1 LLAARAREG
10 GPRARVHTLRSGRVR
25 HAGALLGGAILA
37 GLIGGALLPAIST
50 AVAGIAIPA
59 LGFQTLLTVGALPSL
74 GGRGA
79 AVRGLKLL
87 GLHLATLTAPLAVVG
102 VLLGLEHPLG
112 FGVFVMAVVPPAAL
126 VPTYAEAM
134 KLDVGSA
141 VAFCLTS
148 YAIALV
154 ATPAALVA
162 AAGSSLGRGAIL
174 SVLGVGLVAPTI
186 AGRVLHRF
194 LMKVPTG
201 PRQVLVAI
209 AIFLITFSLGGD
221 LLPALSAENVTVG
234 GIGAIALLL
243 VARTAG
249 SGWIAGAL
257 SPANLGSEA
266 ALAGGFKNIALS
278 AGASAAL
285 MGSAAALPS
294 LLAFPVEACYFM
306 FLAQQRPPSNSR
318 HENASG
324 T

>member
-1 LLAARAREG
+1 
-10 GPRARVHTLRSGRVR
+10 VHTLRSGRVR

-37 GLIGGALLPAIST
+37 GLVGGALLPGLST
-50 AVAGIAIPA
+50 SLAGIAIPA

-74 GGRGA
+74 GGWGA
-79 AVRGLKLL
+79 TRRGLRLV
-87 GLHLATLTAPLAVVG
+87 GLHLATLSAPLAVAG
-102 VLLGLEHPLG
+102 ALLGLDNPLG

-134 KLDVGSA
+134 NLEVGPA

-148 YAIALV
+148 YTIALV

-162 AAGSSLGRGAIL
+162 AAGSSLGREVIL

-186 AGRVLHRF
+186 AGRLLHRF
-194 LMKVPTG
+194 LMRVRTAT
-201 PRQVLVAI
+201 RQTLVAI

-221 LLPALSAENVTVG
+221 LLPALSADHVTPG
-234 GIGAIALLL
+234 RIGAIGLLL
-243 VARTAG
+243 LARTAG

-257 SPANLGSEA
+257 SPSNLTSEGS
-266 ALAGGFKNIALS
+266 LAGGFKNIALS

-294 LLAFPVEACYFM
+294 LLAFPAEACYFM
-306 FLAQQRPPSNSR
+306 FLAKRRSESAESLP
-318 HENASG
+318 NAAG
-324 T
+324 A

>member
-1 LLAARAREG
+1 
-10 GPRARVHTLRSGRVR
+10 VHTLRSGRVR
-25 HAGALLGGAILA
+25 HAGALLGSAILA
-37 GLIGGALLPAIST
+37 GVIGGALLPAIST
-50 AVAGIAIPA
+50 AVAGVAIPA

-87 GLHLATLTAPLAVVG
+87 GLHLATLTAPLAIAG
-102 VLLGLEHPLG
+102 VLLGLENPLG

-201 PRQVLVAI
+201 ARQVLVAI

-221 LLPALSAENVTVG
+221 LLPALSADNVTVG

-257 SPANLGSEA
+257 SPANLASEG

-306 FLAQQRPPSNSR
+306 FLAQQRPTSSSR

-324 T
+324 G